1 MLPFVMFIQTDSI
14 AQRGRLSF
22 APKAVSTLPRNPT
35 KFNTLPRLCTHI
47 DIATMHIYFSH
58 CFIFLFIKQG
68 KYFIL
73 FTINIVL
80 FGQNTHTDTHF
91 VRQQTHCEDLT
102 GTKGLLLVI
111 FVVLC
116 CLVFENRE

>member
-91 VRQQTHCEDLT
+91 VRPGQRGSC
-102 GTKGLLLVI
+102 LL
-111 FVVLC
+111 FSLC
-116 CLVFENRE
+116 CAVWSLRIGNDI